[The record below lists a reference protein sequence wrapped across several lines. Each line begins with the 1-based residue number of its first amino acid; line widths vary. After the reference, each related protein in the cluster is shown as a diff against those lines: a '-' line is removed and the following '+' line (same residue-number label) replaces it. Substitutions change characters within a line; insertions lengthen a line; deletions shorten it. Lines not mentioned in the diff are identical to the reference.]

1 MRSLFTGSSALYRT
15 AAAIGCLLVAIL
27 GASPGT
33 APLLFAQAQGNWK
46 PLFNGKDFSGWTALA
61 GGGRGRGAAAAGQQA
76 TPPAVPP
83 AAPSMNP
90 EDRGWKVENGVITS
104 APPATGQRQGSLA
117 TTDKFKDFELEFDF
131 MLAEAGTRCTPK
143 LGEKQANHSDDK
155 TCTFNSGVTFRNGYQ
170 LNLGRREAGEYI
182 GVVVHRTVPEAI
194 RGNVDWLSSGDCG
207 AKNNTYLEDCDQFPM
222 IRKKGD
228 WNHVRISFKGPH
240 LQVWLNGKQISDVT
254 DDPTNPAET
263 SWKEAAPFSFQWP
276 PAGESGGFAGTV
288 KYKNIRAREL

>member
-1 MRSLFTGSSALYRT
+1 MKSLFTGSSALYRT

-33 APLLFAQAQGNWK
+33 EPLLLAQAQGNWK

-61 GGGRGRGAAAAGQQA
+61 GGRGRGAAAAGQPA

-90 EDRGWKVENGVITS
+90 EDRGWKVEDGVITS

-143 LGEKQANHSDDK
+143 LGEKQANLSEDR

-207 AKNNTYLEDCDQFPM
+207 AKNNTYLQDCDQFPM

-254 DDPTNPAET
+254 DDPADPAET
-263 SWKEAAPFSFQWP
+263 SWKEAAPLSFQWP

>member
-1 MRSLFTGSSALYRT
+1 M
-15 AAAIGCLLVAIL
+15 
-27 GASPGT
+27 
-33 APLLFAQAQGNWK
+33 
-46 PLFNGKDFSGWTALA
+46 
-61 GGGRGRGAAAAGQQA
+61 
-76 TPPAVPP
+76 
-83 AAPSMNP
+83 
-90 EDRGWKVENGVITS
+90 ITS

-143 LGEKQANHSDDK
+143 LGEKQANLSDDK

-240 LQVWLNGKQISDVT
+240 LQAWLNGRQIVDVV
-254 DDPTNPAET
+254 DDPSDPAEA
-263 SWKEAAPFSFQWP
+263 SWKEAAPIWFQFP
-276 PAGESGGFAGTV
+276 PAAESGGFAGSV
-288 KYKNIRAREL
+288 KFRNIRAREL

>member
-61 GGGRGRGAAAAGQQA
+61 GGRGRGAAAAGQPA

-83 AAPSMNP
+83 AAPSTNP

-143 LGEKQANHSDDK
+143 LGEKQANLSEDK

-207 AKNNTYLEDCDQFPM
+207 AKNNTYLQDCDQFPM

-254 DDPTNPAET
+254 DDPTDPAET

>member
-1 MRSLFTGSSALYRT
+1 MRSIYTRPSTLYRT
-15 AAAIGCLLVAIL
+15 AAVIGVLLVPAL
-27 GASPGT
+27 GVSPGT
-33 APLLFAQAQGNWK
+33 APLLVAQTQGNWK
-46 PLFNGKDFSGWTALA
+46 PLFNGKDFSGWTALT
-61 GGGRGRGAAAAGQQA
+61 GGGRGRGGAAPGQPA
-76 TPPAVPP
+76 TPPAAPP
-83 AAPSMNP
+83 AAPSTNP
-90 EDRGWKVENGVITS
+90 EERGWKVENGVITS
-104 APPATGQRQGSLA
+104 APPAAGQRQGSLA

-143 LGEKQANHSDDK
+143 LGEKQVNLSEDK

-207 AKNNTYLEDCDQFPM
+207 AKNNTYLQDCDQFPS
-222 IRKKGD
+222 IRKKED

-254 DDPTNPAET
+254 DDPTDPAEA